1 MLLTRGAARALQ
13 TRRIGIAVRA
23 PISFPYL
30 RAGRR
35 KPCLASSEKGNAPRF
50 GPIWLSKQRPLLY
63 GQRRCRLHLHLLRD
77 AISRFGAKDG
87 FVMMLRRL
95 PPYSAPSGNVLTC
108 SRCVVSLHAQGRLT
122 RWSALDSLH
131 GHVALLSW
139 DLTIR
144 YGTRAVSLAW
154 PATTP
159 CASHTRRLNEKN
171 RSFSSARGPLRA
183 RGGHLRSHGGGAH
196 GRSTRDGCSCCSRV
210 LRLYGARESELL
222 QPKLLPTADLLVLL
236 VYIWG
241 KRGTSLAQ
249 MLDWRSLFPQAPPI
263 NGLC

>member
-1 MLLTRGAARALQ
+1 MARQSARERERAFFLSSSSVQFSSVTTRLLFGGATPPVSKRARGARP
-13 TRRIGIAVRA
+13 A
-23 PISFPYL
+23 PMPAPL
-30 RAGRR
+30 RASSRR
-35 KPCLASSEKGNAPRF
+35 TF
-50 GPIWLSKQRPLLY
+50 
-63 GQRRCRLHLHLLRD
+63 
-77 AISRFGAKDG
+77 
-87 FVMMLRRL
+87 
-95 PPYSAPSGNVLTC
+95 
-108 SRCVVSLHAQGRLT
+108 
-122 RWSALDSLH
+122 ALDSLH
-131 GHVALLSW
+131 GHVALLSR

-144 YGTRAVSLAW
+144 YGTRAVPLAW

-210 LRLYGARESELL
+210 LRLYGARESALL

>member
-1 MLLTRGAARALQ
+1 MLLTRGAARVLQ
-13 TRRIGIAVRA
+13 KRRIGIVVRA
-23 PISFPYL
+23 PISSPYL

-35 KPCLASSEKGNAPRF
+35 KPCLASSEKGNVPRF
-50 GPIWLSKQRPLLY
+50 GPIWLSKLRPLLY
-63 GQRRCRLHLHLLRD
+63 GQHRRRPHLHLLRD
-77 AISRFGAKDG
+77 AISRFDAKDG

-108 SRCVVSLHAQGRLT
+108 SRCVDSLHAQGRLT
-122 RWSALDSLH
+122 RWSALDSLR
-131 GHVALLSW
+131 GHVALLSR
-139 DLTIR
+139 DSTIR
-144 YGTRAVSLAW
+144 CGICAAPLAW
-154 PATTP
+154 PTTTP
-159 CASHTRRLNEKN
+159 CASHTRRLNERN
-171 RSFSSARGPLRA
+171 RSFSSARGLLRA

-196 GRSTRDGCSCCSRV
+196 GRSMRDGCSCCSRV
-210 LRLYGARESELL
+210 LRLRGARESELL

-249 MLDWRSLFPQAPPI
+249 MLDRRSLFPHAPPI